1 MKYNPKIRLA
11 DYKIVAEI
19 TGMSYVMV
27 KAVAYGYRNNTKIK
41 KAIEEFTERRDAVIE
56 DLKDKYQPFV

>member
-19 TGMSYVMV
+19 TGMSAIMV
-27 KAVAYGYRNNTKIK
+27 RAVASGRRNNTKIK